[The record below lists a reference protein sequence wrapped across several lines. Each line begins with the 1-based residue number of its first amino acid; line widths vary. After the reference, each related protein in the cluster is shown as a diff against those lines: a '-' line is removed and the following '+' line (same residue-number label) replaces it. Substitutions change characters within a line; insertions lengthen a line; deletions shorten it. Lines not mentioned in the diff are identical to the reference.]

1 MQRWIFTGDVKVGNG
16 AIDLYWDGVVG
27 YVTVHL
33 YRGRYGRENV
43 DRSLPWTE

>member
-1 MQRWIFTGDVKVGNG
+1 MYRWIFTGDVKVGNG

-27 YVTVHL
+27 YVTVDL
-33 YRGRYGRENV
+33 YQGRYGRENV